1 MYPLLSNTI
10 AVLSAEHAAQFR
22 LAGMFVV
29 LVGGVLAGCIANN
42 RLGVSERW
50 AKIIMTAV
58 LIFLEWLIAL
68 LIIWQIPLSRDLV
81 WLPIIGI
88 VMMLG
93 ITTGSATI
101 FSLFKLDHK
110 SRLTL
115 ILAGGLSNLGYTGG
129 AFVCFALFGTQGLGL
144 ANIYSVLWMPTAC
157 LVFFPLLKIRELRL
171 SGSAEKFKPIELLD
185 PRMLP
190 IPAAIIAL
198 ILNLKGIKQPDFIAD
213 FHIVDIFVYTASSL
227 SFFAIGLRVN
237 FSRIKNYINL
247 YFPLAAVKFLLTPLV
262 ALALVWLLTLTGHD
276 LTSLVKKVVIVLSAC
291 PSAVFMVTMSNVF
304 DLDGPLASALWVAT
318 TVIFVAIVVPILF
331 FVLA

>member
-1 MYPLLSNTI
+1 
-10 AVLSAEHAAQFR
+10 
-22 LAGMFVV
+22 MFVV

-58 LIFLEWLIAL
+58 LVSFEWLVSL
-68 LIIWQIPLSRDLV
+68 LIIWQIPLTHNLV
-81 WLPIIGI
+81 WLPIIGALT
-88 VMMLG
+88 MLI
-93 ITTGSATI
+93 ITAISMVL
-101 FSLFKLDHK
+101 FSHLKLDHK
-110 SRLTL
+110 SRMTL
-115 ILAGGLSNLGYTGG
+115 VLAGGLSNLGYTGG

-144 ANIYSVLWMPTAC
+144 ANIYFILWIPIVY
-157 LVFFPLLKIRELRL
+157 LVFFPLLKIHEIRL
-171 SGSAEKFKPIELLD
+171 SGSAGTFKLGELID

-198 ILNLKGIKQPDFIAD
+198 ILNLKGVKQPDFIAD

-291 PSAVFMVTMSNVF
+291 PSAVLMVTMSNVF

>member
-1 MYPLLSNTI
+1 MHSAVSNTI
-10 AVLSAEHAAQFR
+10 AALSDGHIVNIR

-29 LVGGVLAGCIANN
+29 LVGGVLAGCIAGN
-42 RLGVSERW
+42 RFGVSERW

-185 PRMLP
+185 PRMLSL
-190 IPAAIIAL
+190 PATIIAL
-198 ILNLKGIKQPDFIAD
+198 ILNFKGIKQPDFITD

-262 ALALVWLLTLTGHD
+262 ALVLLWLLTLTGHD
-276 LTSLVKKVVIVLSAC
+276 LTNLVKKVVIVLSAC
-291 PSAVFMVTMSNVF
+291 PSAVLMVTMSNVF

-318 TVIFVAIVVPILF
+318 TVIFIAIVVPILF

>member
-1 MYPLLSNTI
+1 MHSAVSNTI
-10 AVLSAEHAAQFR
+10 AALSAEHVVNIR
-22 LAGMFVV
+22 LAGMFAV

-58 LIFLEWLIAL
+58 LVFLEWLIAL

-81 WLPIIGI
+81 WLPIIGALT
-88 VMMLG
+88 MLI
-93 ITTGSATI
+93 ITAISVVL
-101 FSLFKLDHK
+101 FSHPKLDHK
-110 SRLTL
+110 SRMTL
-115 ILAGGLSNLGYTGG
+115 VLAGGLSNLGYTGG

-144 ANIYSVLWMPTAC
+144 ANIYFILWIPIVY
-157 LVFFPLLKIRELRL
+157 LLFFPLLKIHEIRL
-171 SGSAEKFKPIELLD
+171 SGSAEKFKPIELID

-198 ILNLKGIKQPDFIAD
+198 ILNLKGVKQPDFIAD

-276 LTSLVKKVVIVLSAC
+276 LTGLVKKVVIVLSAC
-291 PSAVFMVTMSNVF
+291 PSAVLMVTMSNVF

-318 TVIFVAIVVPILF
+318 TIIFVAIVVPILF